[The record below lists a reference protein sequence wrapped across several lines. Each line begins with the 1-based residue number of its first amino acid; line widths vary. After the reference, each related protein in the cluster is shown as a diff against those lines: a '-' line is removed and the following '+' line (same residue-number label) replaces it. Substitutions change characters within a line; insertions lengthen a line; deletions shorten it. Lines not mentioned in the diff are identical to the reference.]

1 MRKCWE
7 DEGDMRE
14 QFGKDKPEGQRG
26 DYAPLDLEAD
36 WSYLRA
42 NLDHPAHGMGNRLGS
57 GLAQWLLRRFHSSS
71 APAPQLSILARIA
84 LGPRQSLVLVEAKG
98 VHLLVGASTEGA
110 PSFFSLTP
118 NSGTP
123 NSGYS
128 PERQTDRAWESALQQ
143 TAHVSGG
150 DVTSGV
156 VRSRRVVPGSGVT
169 GGSVPGRPANRLRLT
184 GRVSWV

>member
-110 PSFFSLTP
+110 PSFFSLAP
-118 NSGTP
+118 NTGH
-123 NSGYS
+123 NL
-128 PERQTDRAWESALQQ
+128 ERQTDRAWESAWQQ

-156 VRSRRVVPGSGVT
+156 VRSRRAVPGSGVT
-169 GGSVPGRPANRLRLT
+169 RGSVAGRPASRLRLT